1 MTTHVFVE
9 PLEWSFE
16 KLGHRGKLFG
26 SSGQLTSSS
35 HLIIEINGRVP
46 AWLRQRECDFVYYVI
61 EGRGT
66 FHIEDRHEHCRA
78 GDLVTIPKGSK
89 FTYEGHGLRMLLAS
103 TPPWQPAQE
112 QVFEAD

>member
-9 PLEWSFE
+9 PAEWSFD

-26 SSGQLTSSS
+26 SSGRLTSSS
-35 HLIIEINGRVP
+35 HLIIEITGRVP
-46 AWLRQRECDFVYYVI
+46 ARLLQQECDFVYYVI

-66 FHIEDRHEHCRA
+66 FHIEDRCEHCNP

-89 FTYEGHGLRMLLAS
+89 FTYEGDGLRMLLTS
-103 TPPWQPAQE
+103 TPPWWPGQE
-112 QVFEAD
+112 QVFDAE